1 MMFMKKHSHM
11 MMYAK
16 ELDKETLAKI
26 AELKK
31 TDPKAAAEL
40 SRERSYLVNTPISTR
55 LGRSHVKILLLHG
68 LPARE
73 SMKNQ

>member
-1 MMFMKKHSHM
+1 MLEA
-11 MMYAK
+11 MYAK

-40 SRERSYLVNTPISTR
+40 SRERLITSTTVMGWTAMR
-55 LGRSHVKILLLHG
+55 
-68 LPARE
+68 
-73 SMKNQ
+73 